1 MRLGLITGIAGALLL
16 AGCGGDEEVQ
26 VQSPLETQQSLTV
39 LTFFDEA
46 MEPMLHFGWSV
57 DHGWHFSVARQQIDV
72 VSRFSSD
79 DAVSI
84 GDAFSEFGD
93 EASGGGGRARFSA
106 SAVVVSG
113 FRADAMAASGFST
126 STDAAGGFSTS
137 TGASSG
143 FSAGLSAGSISC
155 DLSGLCGLVGAI
167 CTFADGIDDA
177 FAGGTGGG
185 SAGASCEPAVNECV
199 AQISA
204 AVIPAPLAP
213 VICVMSEFFGCVGD
227 AIANATN
234 PESFGADIESVCSSE
249 LMRLQ
254 QVGLEAFAS
263 FGEGPADSAP
273 NSGSP

>member
-39 LTFFDEA
+39 LTFFDEV

-57 DHGWHFSVARQQIDV
+57 DHGWHFSVAKQQIDV

-79 DAVSI
+79 DAMSI
-84 GDAFSEFGD
+84 GDAFSDLGD
-93 EASGGGGRARFSA
+93 GAGGGARFSA

-113 FRADAMAASGFST
+113 FRAAAMAASGFST

-167 CTFADGIDDA
+167 CTLADDLS
-177 FAGGTGGG
+177 GG
-185 SAGASCEPAVNECV
+185 SAGASCQPVVNECV
-199 AQISA
+199 SQISA

-213 VICVMSEFFGCVGD
+213 FVCVMSEFFGCVGD
-227 AIANATN
+227 AIVNATN
-234 PESFGADIESVCSSE
+234 PESFGADIESVCSGE

-254 QVGLEAFAS
+254 QAGLDAIAS
-263 FGEGPADSAP
+263 FGDDP
-273 NSGSP
+273 NGAQNGGLSQ